1 MWIIPKTLSAFVPD
15 TEGLNLELEEQA
27 WMLESSAMWRS
38 KPSSKQTWL
47 RRLKKGGWITHLS
60 TRILKPSLH
69 ESFVE
74 KYTDSLEDIHANH
87 SVQQASDKERKT
99 QDTYGHTSSSTSEQL
114 DLFGAFGKTSQDTPR
129 WGYGESCPI
138 WKKRVIDARGA
149 YSQRKK
155 LALHTKENECS
166 SWGTPKEQ
174 DSRAASW
181 DRGKSNLGEQ
191 VHGMAKSWAT
201 PQASDHI
208 EGARTAKESN
218 QKCLG
223 RDLNQMNWAT
233 PNTMDYLPPKTG
245 EALARN
251 KKKGGCKNLRE
262 DVNNPKMNWPT
273 PRAGNPGSRKPG
285 TGGKILAEEAKKNW
299 PTPRETMS
307 RDATHDR
314 GKCNL
319 GEVVHN
325 PKNWATPQSRDH
337 KTAESKEKWQAR
349 AKLQAEKGV
358 NLHLPLNTQCQHIME
373 EQHNGLQDQEKSN
386 TSGKNQ
392 GSWLTPK
399 SRDYR
404 DVENHI
410 LRTGENV
417 RKTGQKFSV
426 GLPTQA
432 HMKEFPEA
440 KKAQAK
446 LNPNWVEQLMGLPI
460 GWTDLGS
467 WGMELSHKQQ
477 N

>member
-60 TRILKPSLH
+60 GRILKPSLH

-74 KYTDSLEDIHANH
+74 KYTDSLEDIPVNH
-87 SVQQASDKERKT
+87 SVQQASDKEKKT
-99 QDTYGHTSSSTSEQL
+99 QDTYGHISSSTSGQL
-114 DLFGAFGKTSQDTPR
+114 DLFGAFGKMSQDTPR
-129 WGYGESCPI
+129 WGYGECCPI
-138 WKKRVIDARGA
+138 WKKKVINARGA

-155 LALHTKENECS
+155 LALHTKGNECS
-166 SWGTPKEQ
+166 SLRNYPTPEAHTVEKYSLQ
-174 DSRAASW
+174 KDGQKRTQRSR
-181 DRGKSNLGEQ
+181 NLTAMAINGELDT
-191 VHGMAKSWAT
+191 WAT
-201 PQASDHI
+201 PQASDHV
-208 EGARTAKESN
+208 EGARTAPESN

-233 PNTMDYLPPKTG
+233 PNTMDHLPPKTG

-299 PTPRETMS
+299 
-307 RDATHDR
+307 
-314 GKCNL
+314 
-319 GEVVHN
+319 
-325 PKNWATPQSRDH
+325 ATPQSRDH
-337 KTAESKEKWQAR
+337 KTAESKEKWEAR

-373 EQHNGLQDQEKSN
+373 DKHNGLQDQEKSN

-392 GSWLTPK
+392 GSP
-399 SRDYR
+399 
-404 DVENHI
+404 
-410 LRTGENV
+410 
-417 RKTGQKFSV
+417 
-426 GLPTQA
+426 
-432 HMKEFPEA
+432 
-440 KKAQAK
+440 K
-446 LNPNWVEQLMGLPI
+446 LNPSFVEQLMGLST